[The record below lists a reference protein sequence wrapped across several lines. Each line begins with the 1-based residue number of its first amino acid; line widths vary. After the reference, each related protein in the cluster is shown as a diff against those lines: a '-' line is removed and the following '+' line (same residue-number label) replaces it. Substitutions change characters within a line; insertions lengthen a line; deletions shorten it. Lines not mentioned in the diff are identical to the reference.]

1 MFEFR
6 LYNCY
11 YPYGER
17 NHRKLSHFVADPKT
31 DWGHLQSWYDFDL
44 EPFC

>member
-1 MFEFR
+1 MGKIGMFEFR

-17 NHRKLSHFVADPKT
+17 NHGKLSHFVADPKT
-31 DWGHLQSWYDFDL
+31 DWGASTILV
-44 EPFC
+44 